1 LVNKDKDDYLHRLVY
16 KETREGIQDSQVSRV
31 LLERLNNNPQAN
43 IVTTIRHL
51 PEENVYDSSMY
62 KSKVNSFV

>member
-1 LVNKDKDDYLHRLVY
+1 MY